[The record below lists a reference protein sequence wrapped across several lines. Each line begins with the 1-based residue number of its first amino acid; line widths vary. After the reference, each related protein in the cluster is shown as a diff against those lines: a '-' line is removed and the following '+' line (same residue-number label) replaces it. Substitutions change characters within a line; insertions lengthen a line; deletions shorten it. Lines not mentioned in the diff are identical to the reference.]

1 MWSEEGTSELRPE
14 EGEEAS
20 ITHITGRVLQPQEH
34 QVQRPRDRNK
44 LDMFR
49 KLQEASETRAS

>member
-1 MWSEEGTSELRPE
+1 MWSEEVTSELRPE
-14 EGEEAS
+14 ERKEAG

-34 QVQRPRDRNK
+34 QVQRPWDRNK

-49 KLQEASETRAS
+49 KLKEAIETGAS